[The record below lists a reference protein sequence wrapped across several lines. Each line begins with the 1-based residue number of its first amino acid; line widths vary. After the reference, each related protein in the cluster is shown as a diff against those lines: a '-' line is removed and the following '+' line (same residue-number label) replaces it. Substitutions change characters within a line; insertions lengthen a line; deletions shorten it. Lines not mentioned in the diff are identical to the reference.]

1 VLDTF
6 NTGSSDGKEEIAR
19 MSIAKKIEN
28 AAIYARVSTSD
39 QNCDMQL
46 RDLREYCQRR
56 GWNAVEYVDTGVSG
70 VKTSRE
76 QLDRL
81 MRDARQRKL
90 DLVLCWRFDR
100 FARST
105 KHLLNALEE
114 FQSLGVGFVSHQEA
128 IDSTTPIG
136 KMMFTVISALA
147 EFERSVLIERVRAGI
162 ETARSKGKTL
172 GRPRKVFRRDVAV
185 ELRAAGYS
193 WRRLSRELDI
203 PVSTLRE
210 ACAERPVENSPKKD
224 GKPTRNTRAS

>member
-1 VLDTF
+1 
-6 NTGSSDGKEEIAR
+6 
-19 MSIAKKIEN
+19 MPIAKTIQN

-56 GWNAVEYVDTGVSG
+56 AWKAVEYVDTGVSG
-70 VKTSRE
+70 VKASRD

-81 MRDARQRKL
+81 MADARRRRV
-90 DLVLCWRFDR
+90 DVVICWRFDR

-114 FQSLGVGFVSHQEA
+114 FQSLGVGFVSHQET
-128 IDSTTPIG
+128 IDSTTPMG

-162 ETARSKGKTL
+162 DTARSKGKTL
-172 GRPRKVFRRDVAV
+172 GRPRRVFRRDVAV

-193 WRRLSRELDI
+193 WRRLSRELRI

-210 ACAERPVENSPKKD
+210 ACAEMPVESAPEKG
-224 GKPTRNTRAS
+224 GKPTRNTHAP